1 MEGEACHHQD
11 KTYKANGSEKNS
23 YSPGL
28 AFWVYNTPKR
38 IWSTHLR
45 IFCLWCTWLVFGQ
58 MHQVDQER
66 NESANG
72 CDQIVLLLARFLAL
86 QSESRKYAT
95 LVGITHG
102 VIGVW
107 NRSSLD
113 QELTHRCHSS
123 VCLKM
128 LNLVF
133 SVSNTFRF
141 RTFLGLGSSLCENF
155 NDKQLCLCKRSR

>member
-1 MEGEACHHQD
+1 M
-11 KTYKANGSEKNS
+11 
-23 YSPGL
+23 
-28 AFWVYNTPKR
+28 
-38 IWSTHLR
+38 
-45 IFCLWCTWLVFGQ
+45 FGQ

-95 LVGITHG
+95 LVEITHG

-107 NRSSLD
+107 NHSCLD
-113 QELTHRCHSS
+113 QEPTHRCHSS

-133 SVSNTFRF
+133 SVSNTCRF
-141 RTFLGLGSSLCENF
+141 RIFLRLGSSFYLSLCENF
-155 NDKQLCLCKRSR
+155 NDKQQFLCKRSR